1 MSKERDIDDILDS
14 LNQLLREGESHNDDH
29 VEGDASIEALE
40 AELHELDEKAGGPER
55 GPAISDEPAL
65 DTGLEVEPESSPEM
79 VTDSDSDW
87 DWEQDEGNEAADSEA
102 CSDDD
107 EPVDSPIFMQR
118 VVLTE
123 EMLVNNPQG
132 SLLSMVSDRRPS
144 SAEADAVEV
153 EAEIENQLESD
164 EQAGGEPHTL
174 LHLDHQHLEGL
185 LEQVADDVIHQL
197 QRELPTLIKRS
208 LYHHLA
214 EMRDVEQPETDNEE
228 HSEE

>member
-29 VEGDASIEALE
+29 VEEEASVEALE
-40 AELHELDEKAGGPER
+40 AGLHGLDEEAGGPER
-55 GPAISDEPAL
+55 GSAISDAPAL
-65 DTGLEVEPESSPEM
+65 DTGFEVEPESNPEM
-79 VTDSDSDW
+79 MTDYDL
-87 DWEQDEGNEAADSEA
+87 DWEQDEGDESSDSEA
-102 CSDDD
+102 CSDD
-107 EPVDSPIFMQR
+107 ELVDSPIFKQR

-132 SLLSMVSDRRPS
+132 SLLSMASDRRPP
-144 SAEADAVEV
+144 SAEDDAVEV
-153 EAEIENQLESD
+153 KPETENQLKSE
-164 EQAGGEPHTL
+164 EQDGEKPHAL

-208 LYHHLA
+208 LYHRLA
-214 EMRDVEQPETDNEE
+214 EIRDAEQPETDNEE